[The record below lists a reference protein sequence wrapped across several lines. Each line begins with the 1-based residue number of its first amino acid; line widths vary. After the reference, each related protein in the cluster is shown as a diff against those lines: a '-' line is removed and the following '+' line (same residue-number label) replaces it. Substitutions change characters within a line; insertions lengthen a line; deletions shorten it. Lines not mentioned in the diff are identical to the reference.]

1 MKKYLFL
8 LLLLLIGFSGESEN
22 PWVKKLTRKPLH
34 RDSTALFMITISQRN
49 KFDKDSTSYQT
60 MVYFSGKKFIGA
72 NEFYADFPDFGFA
85 YYKLSDTAFLF
96 DKILKQYYTSDIKR
110 DSLLYDFDLL
120 LQDEV
125 LGPVFYTSLYQ
136 PGFMSSVAKDFE
148 TYKMNCIGLTYKN
161 MPVGSLQSMGLETK
175 MTDLFAKTCRY
186 TAVIDTI
193 SRCFRSLYMKMDTSK
208 VMGNNPIS
216 MYYNFDKLKTTPS
229 TNDSIKKII
238 AKYKQIYLPSIL
250 ADYASFEDY
259 KKTDRYKVVE
269 LNPKANPIDLSKR
282 FSTPLLEINGDSLRL
297 NDFKGKYIL
306 LNFWF
311 TNCPP
316 CMRGI
321 QKVNAIYEKF
331 KDRNLVVLGIN
342 PIDKKIQEI
351 KDVVQKRELKY
362 TACKAPAGYEKYFDV
377 PSYPRYIL
385 ISPDQKIVQTI
396 HLDEENE
403 LENFMKELEKKLK

>member
-216 MYYNFDKLKTTPS
+216 INYNFDKTTI
-229 TNDSIKKII
+229 TTLTQDSIRQIVSNFKN
-238 AKYKQIYLPSIL
+238 KYRLSAL
-250 ADYASFEDY
+250 TESVNFDDY
-259 KKTDRYKVVE
+259 KKADRNNTKPIPKSVITDEASQKYM
-269 LNPKANPIDLSKR
+269 L
-282 FSTPLLEINGDSLRL
+282 PLLTTNGDTIHLK
-297 NDFKGKYIL
+297 DYKGKYIL
-306 LNFWF
+306 LDFWF
-311 TNCPP
+311 INCPP
-316 CMRGI
+316 CIRGI
-321 QKVNAIYEKF
+321 PKVNAILEQF
-331 KDRNLVVLGIN
+331 KDKNLIVIGIN
-342 PIDKKIQEI
+342 PFDKMDAI
-351 KDVVQKRELKY
+351 KDVVQKKDMRYLVCQSANSIDKIF
-362 TACKAPAGYEKYFDV
+362 KVPYFPTYLLV
-377 PSYPRYIL
+377 
-385 ISPDQKIVQTI
+385 SPDQKTVQTI
-396 HLDEENE
+396 TLHEEKD
-403 LENFMKELEKKLK
+403 LENFIKQLEKKLK